1 MGFQRHFHGD
11 NLIQLT
17 ATYTGAKQHILGQ
30 HILGLA
36 LPPLLQLKDASTNC
50 TYLADDKWLLLM
62 AKEQFSK
69 YKRQLADKH
78 VKVQD
83 EWIEACIQWLTN
95 ETQVITRLTSS
106 QL

>member
-36 LPPLLQLKDASTNC
+36 LPPLLQM
-50 TYLADDKWLLLM
+50 ADVRLGNREVIPATTEGPENVFTQKPFTLM
-62 AKEQFSK
+62 
-69 YKRQLADKH
+69 KR
-78 VKVQD
+78 
-83 EWIEACIQWLTN
+83 
-95 ETQVITRLTSS
+95 RY
-106 QL
+106 